1 MKNIRYF
8 FLFSLLVAVCSSCQK
23 EETMLYQNRAGVY
36 FSTSTYTYTFAE
48 NPGLDTAIVRLPV
61 TITGLCADYDR
72 EFKATLPDVDT
83 LTTAEDDQYKIG
95 RGFVK
100 AGESTGFVELEIY
113 RDERL
118 KDSTYNLYLSIQ
130 KTPDF
135 PEIRLN
141 RYNMKVSFTDRFIQ
155 PDNWSYLGLGT
166 FSTAW
171 WSFILEVTDGNPLRY
186 WGGINP
192 DPEYWTMGAAELA
205 AWKSV
210 IRRALDEYN
219 DGPNGPLIHD
229 DGPSKGQ
236 EVEMPLQ

>member
-1 MKNIRYF
+1 MKNIRCV
-8 FLFSLLVAVCSSCQK
+8 FLFSLLVAVFYSCQK
-23 EETMLYQNRAGVY
+23 EEIMQYENRAGVY
-36 FSTSTYTYTFAE
+36 FSTAYYTYTFAE
-48 NPGLDTAIVRLPV
+48 NPGVDTAVVRLPV
-61 TITGLCADYDR
+61 TITGLYADYDR
-72 EFKATLPDVDT
+72 EFKVTLPDVDT

-95 RGFVK
+95 KGFVK
-100 AGESTGFVELEIY
+100 AGEGTGFVELEIY
-113 RDERL
+113 RDDRL
-118 KDSTYNLYLSIQ
+118 KDSTYMLYLSIQ

-141 RYNMKVSFTDRFIQ
+141 RYNMRVSFTDRFIQ

-186 WGGINP
+186 WGGVNP
-192 DPEYWTMGAAELA
+192 DPEYWTMSGAELA

-210 IRRALDEYN
+210 IRRALNEYN

-229 DGPSKGQ
+229 DGPNEGQ
-236 EVEMPLQ
+236 EVEMPIE